1 MRIPTKVFTCGAKAR
16 PAGTMLAMTKLAAN
30 LTFLWPEKPFLERFA
45 AARAAGFSAVEVLFP
60 YEASDAV
67 LAELVT
73 AHELQMVLINA
84 PAGDWAAG
92 ERGLAA
98 LDGRQTEFRQGF
110 LKALGTAEALD
121 VPQIHVMAGL
131 CSAND
136 AKAREVYLSSL
147 VWAADQAYA
156 AGRGITIE
164 PLNGRD
170 VPGYF
175 LNTMPMG
182 EAIVREVAHPALKL
196 QFDFYHQQILHGD
209 VYRSLERAI
218 DVVGHVQ
225 IAGVPDRHEPST
237 GELAH
242 DRLLARLDQL
252 GYTGWVGC
260 EYKPSGTKTEDGL
273 AWAEPYL
280 AA

>member
-1 MRIPTKVFTCGAKAR
+1 MGVMI
-16 PAGTMLAMTKLAAN
+16 KLAAN
-30 LTFLWPEKPFLERFA
+30 LTFLWPERPFLERFA

-67 LAELVT
+67 LAELAT
-73 AHELQMVLINA
+73 AHELQVALINA

-110 LKALGTAEALD
+110 LKALTTAEALD

-131 CSAND
+131 CAADD
-136 AKAREVYLSSL
+136 AKARGVYLSNL
-147 VWAADQAYA
+147 GWAADQAYA

-182 EAIVREVAHPALKL
+182 EAIVREMAHPALKL

-252 GYTGWVGC
+252 GYGGWVGC
-260 EYKPSGTKTEDGL
+260 EYRPSGARTEDGL
-273 AWAEPYL
+273 EWARPYL

>member
-1 MRIPTKVFTCGAKAR
+1 MRIPTKVFTGGAKAR
-16 PAGTMLAMTKLAAN
+16 PAGTMGTMIKLAAN
-30 LTFLWPEKPFLERFA
+30 LTFLWPERPFLERFA

-67 LAELVT
+67 LAELAT
-73 AHELQMVLINA
+73 AHELQVALINA

-110 LKALGTAEALD
+110 LKALTTAEALD

-131 CSAND
+131 CAAED
-136 AKAREVYLSSL
+136 AKARAVYLSNL
-147 VWAADQAYA
+147 GWAADQAYA

-182 EAIVREVAHPALKL
+182 EAIVREMAHPALKL

-252 GYTGWVGC
+252 GYGGWVGC
-260 EYKPSGTKTEDGL
+260 EYRPSGARTEDGL
-273 AWAEPYL
+273 EWARPYL